1 MVLSFSNFSS
11 NIPIKKEMQGR
22 EVSFSGMAE
31 SEPQTLVFEQCQEE
45 KGLHF
50 IVKEG
55 AHQ

>member
-22 EVSFSGMAE
+22 EGSFSGMAE